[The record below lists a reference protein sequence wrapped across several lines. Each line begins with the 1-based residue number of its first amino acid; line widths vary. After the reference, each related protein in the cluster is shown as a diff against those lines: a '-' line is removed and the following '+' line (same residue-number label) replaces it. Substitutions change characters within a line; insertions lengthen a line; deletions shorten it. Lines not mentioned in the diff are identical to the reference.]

1 MDSLEKRLLE
11 ALVEQYR
18 VDFKDDETL
27 DLLLS
32 ELKKPFQEI
41 CDSEIEWKSHVPKA
55 FQNNWLELT
64 MSARFTTC
72 LFCRDI
78 QSLESTV
85 HSFWKS
91 FQDSSRRTK

>member
-32 ELKKPFQEI
+32 ELKKP
-41 CDSEIEWKSHVPKA
+41 
-55 FQNNWLELT
+55 L
-64 MSARFTTC
+64 
-72 LFCRDI
+72 
-78 QSLESTV
+78 SLI
-85 HSFWKS
+85 HI
-91 FQDSSRRTK
+91 